1 MLRGSWWPFGLL
13 FAGALV
19 LWGLGYRHT
28 DGGAILFMAGLI
40 AAAGAYIIMV
50 QQGGKRG
57 P

>member
-1 MLRGSWWPFGLL
+1 MLRNTWWPFGLL
-13 FAGALV
+13 FAGAIV

-40 AAAGAYIIMV
+40 AAAGAYIVMV
-50 QQGGKRG
+50 QQGGKRR